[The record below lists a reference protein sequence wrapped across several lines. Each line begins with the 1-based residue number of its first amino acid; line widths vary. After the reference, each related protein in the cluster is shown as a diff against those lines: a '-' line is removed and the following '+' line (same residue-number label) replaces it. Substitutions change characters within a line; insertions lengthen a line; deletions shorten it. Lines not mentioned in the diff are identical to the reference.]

1 MPEAPTLPEGPAPDP
16 GMPTIGP
23 PPPGLGGPGRRLRD
37 YGSWPAVILLLIAA
51 LAVAFMASAVIVPVA
66 LLGITGSGPTTRQSV
81 MSDPWLF
88 FVFILIEDLAFVLVV
103 YVALIRSGVSS
114 WRDMGLRDVP
124 RGSVPRGLGWGLLFI
139 AVSLA
144 LSLVLRAFGFDQT
157 QAQQFPVEHAGLAGR
172 IAVVVAGCVFAPVA
186 EEIFFRGFAFRAMKA
201 RKGLVRGLLYSS
213 CLFGVIHIT
222 ATPFNLASAVAIFVP
237 ITAGAMILATAY
249 ERSGDLWTSIVA
261 HGANNVFA
269 FTLLFLSLGG

>member
-1 MPEAPTLPEGPAPDP
+1 MPEAPTLLEGPAP
-16 GMPTIGP
+16 GVEGP
-23 PPPGLGGPGRRLRD
+23 SRSLRD
-37 YGSWPAVILLLIAA
+37 YGSWPAVILLLLAA
-51 LAVAFMASAVIVPVA
+51 LAVAFAASAVLVPV
-66 LLGITGSGPTTRQSV
+66 LLLAITGSGPATRQSV

-114 WRDMGLRDVP
+114 WRDMGLRDVR
-124 RGSVPRGLGWGLLFI
+124 RGSVLRGLGWGLLFI

-144 LSLVLRAFGFDQT
+144 LSLVLRAFGFDQA